1 MPAQAGIQG
10 DSALASGYTAWIPG
24 LALLARNDVP
34 AGYPSSLLWRFSR
47 LAMSA
52 TNSSLVGDVHATL
65 GFPLVIPTYITTLLC
80 FLVWLTTES

>member
-1 MPAQAGIQG
+1 MPAQAGSQG

-34 AGYPSSLLWRFSR
+34 AVHPSSLLWRSSR

-52 TNSSLVGDVHATL
+52 ANSSLVGQYT
-65 GFPLVIPTYITTLLC
+65 PLWDSRCSSQPTLLC